1 MSRKIRDELLK
12 VTKALPAAAANADS
26 DSIDLEQASAF
37 PLNEGIDVELA
48 IPATPDLVEAK
59 TVIFTFK
66 DSADDTTF
74 AAIPELA
81 TLTVTGAA
89 AAAGGPAATR
99 VIRLPS
105 SARRYINVNA
115 SVLADGGDNTGV
127 SYTLS
132 LLL

>member
-12 VTKALPAAAANADS
+12 VTKALPAADANADS

-37 PLNEGIDVELA
+37 PLNESIDVELA
-48 IPATPDLVEAK
+48 IPALPALVNTK
-59 TVIFTFK
+59 TVTFTFK
-66 DSADDTTF
+66 DSADDSTF
-74 AAIPELA
+74 ANIAALA
-81 TLTVTGAA
+81 TLVITGGASGAA
-89 AAAGGPAATR
+89 ATTR
-99 VIRLPS
+99 VVRLPS

-115 SVLADGGDNTGV
+115 AVEADGGDNTGV